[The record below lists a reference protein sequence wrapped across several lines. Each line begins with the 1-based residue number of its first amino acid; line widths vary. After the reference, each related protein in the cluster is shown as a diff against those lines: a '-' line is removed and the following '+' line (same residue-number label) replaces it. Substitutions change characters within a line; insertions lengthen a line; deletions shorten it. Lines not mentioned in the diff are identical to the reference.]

1 MGASGEQ
8 KTTEAVCVASAK
20 LWAAPCALVSVGGGE
35 EVVY

>member
-1 MGASGEQ
+1 MGVIREQ

-20 LWAAPCALVSVGGGE
+20 LWAAPCALVSVGGSE